1 MINNFTPVI
10 GIEVHAA
17 LNTKSKMF
25 SAARNSFTDRANTNI
40 WPMDLGMPGL
50 LPTVN
55 EAAVKKAIVLAN
67 ALKMGI
73 DLNLRFDRKNYYYQ
87 DLPKGFQI
95 TQQFHPIGKE
105 GEIILDSGKAIGV
118 ERIHLEEDTA
128 KELVVNGHI
137 LLDYNRSGVP
147 LIEIVSRPHIANG
160 AEAVEYLTKLKRLL
174 VFLNI
179 SDGKMENGSLRAD
192 VNISLMP
199 TGTDKFGTK
208 VEIKNINSFAAV
220 AKAIDYEIAR
230 QSKELLL
237 GNKIEQQTRRWN
249 DTTNKTEYMRSKTN
263 ALQYYYFT
271 EANISPILLPES
283 FKQEALAN
291 VGKLPDDIKND
302 LAKLNINMKLI
313 NQLLDDY
320 QLYRIFS
327 KVYEKTNNV
336 ELTVTWVVVELLS
349 YLKNNNLTCDK
360 VTDKQIDLIVE
371 MIRLLHSQDLNGKQ
385 AKIVFPIMLNKQI
398 SPEQVMEENNLIQIK
413 DPKILKEMLSAI
425 VDKNLNM
432 LDQYQTRSER
442 VLKFYLGMLMKET
455 QGQANPVIA
464 NRVLLEVIE
473 AKLKK

>member
-1 MINNFTPVI
+1 M
-10 GIEVHAA
+10 
-17 LNTKSKMF
+17 
-25 SAARNSFTDRANTNI
+25 
-40 WPMDLGMPGL
+40 
-50 LPTVN
+50 
-55 EAAVKKAIVLAN
+55 
-67 ALKMGI
+67 
-73 DLNLRFDRKNYYYQ
+73 
-87 DLPKGFQI
+87 
-95 TQQFHPIGKE
+95 
-105 GEIILDSGKAIGV
+105 
-118 ERIHLEEDTA
+118 
-128 KELVVNGHI
+128 
-137 LLDYNRSGVP
+137 
-147 LIEIVSRPHIANG
+147 
-160 AEAVEYLTKLKRLL
+160 
-174 VFLNI
+174 
-179 SDGKMENGSLRAD
+179 
-192 VNISLMP
+192 
-199 TGTDKFGTK
+199 
-208 VEIKNINSFAAV
+208 
-220 AKAIDYEIAR
+220 
-230 QSKELLL
+230 LL

-349 YLKNNNLTCDK
+349 YLKNNNLTCDT